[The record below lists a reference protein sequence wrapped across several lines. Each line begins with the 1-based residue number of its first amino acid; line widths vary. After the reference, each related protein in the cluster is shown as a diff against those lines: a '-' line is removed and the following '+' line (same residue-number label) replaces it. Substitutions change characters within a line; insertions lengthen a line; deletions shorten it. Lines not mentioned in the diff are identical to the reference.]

1 MKYVVTGGT
10 GFLGRHLVS
19 RLEAAGHAVAVPRS
33 ASTDLLQLGHVLDFL
48 AHERPDRVIH
58 SAAYYGGLGIN
69 VVEPATIYFRNI
81 TMGANLFE
89 AARQVDSIRKVVV
102 VGTACSYPG
111 KLENLMREE
120 DFWAGPVHGSVEN
133 YGLTKKI
140 MSVQGRAYKTQYGLE
155 SVHLVLTNLYGQW
168 DSYNPH
174 RSHVVAAL
182 VRKFV
187 EAKRANASEV
197 RLWGTGTPVRE
208 FLYVED
214 CADAIIEAG
223 ETYADLQ
230 HPLNIGTGIGTSIKE
245 LAETIRDLTQ
255 FAGEL
260 VWETDKPDGQ
270 AMKILDP
277 TRARAALTW
286 RPTHSL
292 RDGLAKTIAWYDA
305 HKAEADAR
313 W

>member
-19 RLEAAGHAVAVPRS
+19 RLRAAGHDVAVPRS
-33 ASTDLLQLGHVLDFL
+33 AACDLLKLDQVVAFL
-48 AHERPDRVIH
+48 QRERPDRVIH

-69 VVEPATIYFRNI
+69 GVEPATIYYRNI

-89 AARQVDSIRKVVV
+89 AARHADTIRKIVV

-111 KLENLMREE
+111 RLENLMRED
-120 DFWAGPVHGSVEN
+120 DFWAGPVHASVEN

-140 MSVQGRAYKTQYGLE
+140 MAVQGRAYHKQFGLG
-155 SVHLVLTNLYGQW
+155 SIHLVLTNLYGPW

-187 EAKRANASEV
+187 EARLARAADV
-197 RLWGTGTPVRE
+197 RLWGTGRPIRE

-214 CADAIIEAG
+214 CADAILEA
-223 ETYADLQ
+223 ADVYEDLEL
-230 HPLNIGTGIGTSIKE
+230 PLNICTGVGTSIRE
-245 LAETIRDLTQ
+245 LAETIRDLTG
-255 FAGEL
+255 FDGEL
-260 VWETDKPDGQ
+260 VWEPDKPDGQ
-270 AMKILDP
+270 AVKILDP
-277 TRARAALTW
+277 ARARTALAW
-286 RPTHSL
+286 RPTHDL
-292 RDGLAKTIAWYDA
+292 RSGLAKTIAWYEI

>member
-19 RLEAAGHAVAVPRS
+19 RLEAAGHSVAVPRS
-33 ASTDLLQLGHVLDFL
+33 ASCDLLELGQVKSFL
-48 AHERPDRVIH
+48 ERERPERIIH

-69 VVEPATIYFRNI
+69 GVEPATIYFRNI
-81 TMGANLFE
+81 MMGANLFE

-111 KLENLMREE
+111 RLENLMREE

-140 MSVQGRAYKTQYGLE
+140 MAVQGRAYHKQFGLG
-155 SVHLVLTNLYGQW
+155 SCHLVLTNLYGPW

-187 EAKRANASEV
+187 EAKRANAPSV
-197 RLWGTGTPVRE
+197 PLWGTGRPVRE

-214 CADAIIEAG
+214 CAEAILEAADV
-223 ETYADLQ
+223 YADLE

-245 LAETIRDLTQ
+245 LAETIRDLTG
-255 FAGEL
+255 FRGEL
-260 VWETDKPDGQ
+260 RWEADKPDGQ

-277 TRARAALTW
+277 ARARATLAW

-305 HKAEADAR
+305 NKDAADAR

>member
-10 GFLGRHLVS
+10 GFLGRHLVA

-33 ASTDLLQLGHVLDFL
+33 ASCDLLQLDQVRAFLDR
-48 AHERPDRVIH
+48 EQPDRVIH

-69 VVEPATIYFRNI
+69 VVEPATIYYRNI

-89 AARQVDSIRKVVV
+89 AARQVGAIRRIVV

-111 KLENLMREE
+111 QLENLMAEA
-120 DFWAGPVHGSVEN
+120 DFWAGPVHRSVEN

-140 MSVQGRAYKTQYGLE
+140 MAVQGRAYRTQYGLD
-155 SVHLVLTNLYGQW
+155 SCHLVLTNLYGPW

-187 EAKRANASEV
+187 EAKLSGAGEV

-214 CADAIIEAG
+214 CADAILEAADV
-223 ETYADLQ
+223 YADLDL
-230 HPLNIGTGIGTSIKE
+230 PLNIGTGIGTSIRE
-245 LAETIRDLTQ
+245 LAETIRDVTA

-277 TRARAALTW
+277 ARARATLAW

-292 RDGLAKTIAWYDA
+292 RDGLAKTIAWYEA

>member
-19 RLEAAGHAVAVPRS
+19 RLEAAGHTVAVPGT
-33 ASTDLLQLGHVLDFL
+33 ATCDLLELGQVRAFL
-48 AHERPDRVIH
+48 ERERPERIIH

-69 VVEPATIYFRNI
+69 GVEPATIYFRNI
-81 TMGANLFE
+81 MMGANLFE
-89 AARQVDSIRKVVV
+89 AARHVDAIRKIVV

-111 KLENLMREE
+111 RLENLMREE

-140 MSVQGRAYKTQYGLE
+140 MSVQGRAYHKQFGLA
-155 SVHLVLTNLYGQW
+155 SIHLVLTNLYGPW

-187 EAKRANASEV
+187 EAKRAGAADV
-197 RLWGTGTPVRE
+197 RLWGTGNPVRE

-214 CADAIIEAG
+214 CADAILEAG
-223 ETYADLQ
+223 DVYADLD
-230 HPLNIGTGIGTSIKE
+230 HPLNIGTGVGTSIRE
-245 LAETIRDLTQ
+245 LAETIRDLTG
-255 FAGEL
+255 FRGAL

-277 TRARAALTW
+277 ARARATLAW

-305 HKAEADAR
+305 NKAAADAR

>member
-1 MKYVVTGGT
+1 MKYVVTGAA
-10 GFLGRHLVS
+10 GFLGRHLVP
-19 RLEAAGHAVAVPRS
+19 RLQAAGHTVAPLRS
-33 ASTDLLQLGHVLDFL
+33 ADCDLLRLDQVVDFL
-48 AHERPDRVIH
+48 RRERPDRIIH

-69 VVEPATIYFRNI
+69 GVEPATIYFRNI

-89 AARQVDSIRKVVV
+89 AARQVESVRKIAV

-111 KLENLMREE
+111 RLENLMAED

-140 MSVQGRAYKTQYGLE
+140 MSVQGRAYFKQYGLA
-155 SVHLVLTNLYGQW
+155 SNHLVLTNLYGPW
-168 DSYNPH
+168 DSYNPN

-187 EAKRANASEV
+187 EAKLAGAPEV
-197 RLWGTGTPVRE
+197 RLWGTGRPIRE
-208 FLYVED
+208 FLYIED
-214 CADAIIEAG
+214 CADAIVEAA
-223 ETYADLQ
+223 EAYADMNL
-230 HPLNIGTGIGTSIKE
+230 PLNICTGIGTSIRE
-245 LAETIRDLTQ
+245 LSETIRDLTA
-255 FAGEL
+255 FDGEL

-277 TRARAALTW
+277 TRARASLAW

-292 RDGLAKTIAWYDA
+292 RDGLAKTIDWYRA
-305 HKAEADAR
+305 NKSEADAR

>member
-19 RLEAAGHAVAVPRS
+19 RLEAAGHQVAVPRS
-33 ASTDLLQLGHVLDFL
+33 ASCDLLQLDQVLAFL
-48 AHERPDRVIH
+48 RRERPQRIIH

-69 VVEPATIYFRNI
+69 VVEPATIYYRNI

-89 AARQVDSIRKVVV
+89 AARQVDTIEKIVV

-111 KLENLMREE
+111 KLENLMAED

-140 MSVQGRAYKTQYGLE
+140 MSVQGRAYHKQFGLK
-155 SVHLVLTNLYGQW
+155 SCHLVLTNLYGPW

-187 EAKRANASEV
+187 EAKRSGSPEV

-214 CADAIIEAG
+214 CADGIIEAG
-223 ETYADLQ
+223 DVYDDLDL
-230 HPLNIGTGIGTSIKE
+230 PLNLGTGVGTSIRE
-245 LAETIRDLTQ
+245 LAETTRDLTR
-255 FAGEL
+255 FGGAL

-277 TRARAALTW
+277 TRARATLKW

-305 HKAEADAR
+305 HKDEADAR

>member
-1 MKYVVTGGT
+1 VRA
-10 GFLGRHLVS
+10 FLER
-19 RLEAAGHAVAVPRS
+19 
-33 ASTDLLQLGHVLDFL
+33 
-48 AHERPDRVIH
+48 ERPERVIH

-69 VVEPATIYFRNI
+69 GVEPATIYFRNI
-81 TMGANLFE
+81 MMGANLFE
-89 AARQVDSIRKVVV
+89 AARHVDAIRKIVV

-111 KLENLMREE
+111 RLENLMREE

-140 MSVQGRAYKTQYGLE
+140 MSVQGRAYHKQFGLA
-155 SVHLVLTNLYGQW
+155 SIHLVLTNLYGPW

-187 EAKRANASEV
+187 EAKRAGAPDV
-197 RLWGTGTPVRE
+197 RLWGTGSPVRE

-214 CADAIIEAG
+214 CAEAILEAG
-223 ETYADLQ
+223 DVYTDLDQ
-230 HPLNIGTGIGTSIKE
+230 PLNIGTGIGTSIRE
-245 LAETIRDLTQ
+245 LAETIRDLTG
-255 FAGEL
+255 FRGAL
-260 VWETDKPDGQ
+260 VWESDKPDGQ

-277 TRARAALTW
+277 ARARATLVW

-292 RDGLAKTIAWYDA
+292 RDGLARTIAWYDA
-305 HKAEADAR
+305 NKAAADAR

>member
-19 RLEAAGHAVAVPRS
+19 RLEAAGHPVAVPRS
-33 ASTDLLQLGHVLDFL
+33 ASCDLLELGQVKAFL
-48 AHERPDRVIH
+48 ERERPERIIH

-69 VVEPATIYFRNI
+69 GVEPATIYFRNVM
-81 TMGANLFE
+81 MGANLFE
-89 AARQVDSIRKVVV
+89 AARHVDTIRKVVV

-111 KLENLMREE
+111 RLENLMRED

-133 YGLTKKI
+133 YGITKKI
-140 MSVQGRAYKTQYGLE
+140 MSVQGRAYKAQYGLD
-155 SVHLVLTNLYGQW
+155 SVHLVLTNLYGPW

-187 EAKRANASEV
+187 EAKRANAAHV
-197 RLWGTGTPVRE
+197 PLWGTGRPVRE

-214 CADAIIEAG
+214 CADAIVEA
-223 ETYADLQ
+223 ADAYTDIQ

-245 LAETIRDLTQ
+245 LAETIRDLTA
-255 FAGEL
+255 FRGEL
-260 VWETDKPDGQ
+260 RWEADKPDGQ

-277 TRARAALTW
+277 ERARAALAW

-305 HKAEADAR
+305 NKDAADAR

>member
-19 RLEAAGHAVAVPRS
+19 RLEAAGHTVAVPRT
-33 ASTDLLQLGHVLDFL
+33 ASCDLLELGQVRAFL
-48 AHERPDRVIH
+48 ERERPERIIH

-69 VVEPATIYFRNI
+69 GVEPATIYFRNI
-81 TMGANLFE
+81 MMGANLFE
-89 AARQVDSIRKVVV
+89 AGRHVDAIRKIVV

-111 KLENLMREE
+111 RLENLMREE

-140 MSVQGRAYKTQYGLE
+140 MSVQGRAYHKQFGLA
-155 SVHLVLTNLYGQW
+155 SIHLVLTNLYGPW

-187 EAKRANASEV
+187 EAKRAGAREV
-197 RLWGTGTPVRE
+197 PLWGTGNPVRE

-214 CADAIIEAG
+214 CADAILEAG
-223 ETYADLQ
+223 DVYTDLD
-230 HPLNIGTGIGTSIKE
+230 HPLNIGTGIGTSIRE
-245 LAETIRDLTQ
+245 LAETIRDLTG
-255 FAGEL
+255 FRGEL
-260 VWETDKPDGQ
+260 RWEADKPDGQ

-277 TRARAALTW
+277 SRARATLAW

-305 HKAEADAR
+305 NKAAADAR

>member
-10 GFLGRHLVS
+10 GFLGRHLVC
-19 RLEAAGHAVAVPRS
+19 RLERAGHTVAVPRS
-33 ASTDLLQLGHVLDFL
+33 ASCDLLELGQVKTFL
-48 AHERPDRVIH
+48 ERERPDRIIH

-69 VVEPATIYFRNI
+69 GVEPATIYFRNI
-81 TMGANLFE
+81 IMGANLFE
-89 AARQVDSIRKVVV
+89 AARQVDSIRKIVV

-111 KLENLMREE
+111 RLENLMREE

-140 MSVQGRAYKTQYGLE
+140 MSVQGRAYHKQFGLA
-155 SVHLVLTNLYGQW
+155 SIHLVLTNLYGPW
-168 DSYNPH
+168 DSYNTH

-187 EAKRANASEV
+187 EANRGGASEV
-197 RLWGTGTPVRE
+197 RLWGTGSPVRE

-214 CADAIIEAG
+214 CADAILEAG
-223 ETYADLQ
+223 DVYTDLD
-230 HPLNIGTGIGTSIKE
+230 HPLNIGTGVGTSIRE
-245 LAETIRDLTQ
+245 LAETIRDLTA
-255 FAGEL
+255 FGGEL
-260 VWETDKPDGQ
+260 VWERDKPDGQ

-277 TRARAALTW
+277 TRARATLAW

-305 HKAEADAR
+305 NKAAADAR

>member
-19 RLEAAGHAVAVPRS
+19 RLEAAGHTVAVPRT
-33 ASTDLLQLGHVLDFL
+33 ASCDLLELGQVRAFL
-48 AHERPDRVIH
+48 ERERPERVIH

-69 VVEPATIYFRNI
+69 GVEPATIYFRNI
-81 TMGANLFE
+81 MMGANLFE
-89 AARQVDSIRKVVV
+89 AARHVDAIRKIVV

-111 KLENLMREE
+111 RLENLMREE

-140 MSVQGRAYKTQYGLE
+140 MSVQGRAYHKQFGLA
-155 SVHLVLTNLYGQW
+155 SIHLVLTNLYGPW

-187 EAKRANASEV
+187 EAKRAGAPDV
-197 RLWGTGTPVRE
+197 RLWGTGSPVRE

-214 CADAIIEAG
+214 CAEAILEAG
-223 ETYADLQ
+223 DVYTDLDQ
-230 HPLNIGTGIGTSIKE
+230 PLNIGTGIGTSIRE
-245 LAETIRDLTQ
+245 LAETIRDLTG
-255 FAGEL
+255 FRGAL
-260 VWETDKPDGQ
+260 VWESDKPDGQ

-277 TRARAALTW
+277 ARARATLAW

-292 RDGLAKTIAWYDA
+292 RDGLARTIAWYDA
-305 HKAEADAR
+305 NKAAADAR